1 MALMKMRF
9 GRFGRAGALAVCA
22 VALCATPMLAQGNS
36 TPPQGQGGP
45 GHWGGHGGPGGHGRG
60 LAMLTKQLD
69 LTPDQVSQIQGIYAD
84 EGTQMKA
91 LHEDTSMA
99 QTDKRQKMFAIHKD
113 SHERFM
119 GVLNPDQKTK
129 FEEFQAKMREHRG
142 GHGHGN
148 GQGTG
153 SGSGTPPAPTL

>member
-1 MALMKMRF
+1 MKIRL
-9 GRFGRAGALAVCA
+9 GRFGRAGVLALCA
-22 VALCATPMLAQGNS
+22 VALCAVPMRAQGNS

-45 GHWGGHGGPGGHGRG
+45 GHWGGHGGPGMHGRN

-69 LTPDQVSQIQGIYAD
+69 LSPDQVGQIQGIYAD

-99 QTDKRQKMFAIHKD
+99 QTDKRAKMFSIRKD
-113 SHERFM
+113 SHEKFL

-129 FEEFQAKMREHRG
+129 FEAFEAKMREHHG
-142 GHGHGN
+142 QYGHGKGS
-148 GQGTG
+148 GTG
-153 SGSGTPPAPTL
+153 SGNGGPPPAPSL

>member
-1 MALMKMRF
+1 MASMKIRL
-9 GRFGRAGALAVCA
+9 GRFGRAGVLVLCA
-22 VALCATPMLAQGNS
+22 VALCAVPMLAQNNS

-45 GHWGGHGGPGGHGRG
+45 GHWGHGGPGMHGHG

-91 LHEDTSMA
+91 LHEDTSLA
-99 QTDKRQKMFAIHKD
+99 QADKRQKMFAIRKD
-113 SHERFM
+113 SHQKFL
-119 GVLNPDQKTK
+119 GVLTPDQTTK
-129 FEEFQAKMREHRG
+129 FEALEAKMREHRG

-148 GQGTG
+148 WQGTG
-153 SGSGTPPAPTL
+153 SGSNTPPAPTL

>member
-1 MALMKMRF
+1 MASMRL
-9 GRFGRAGALAVCA
+9 GRFGRAGILALCA
-22 VALCATPMLAQGNS
+22 VALCAVPMRAQNNS

-45 GHWGGHGGPGGHGRG
+45 GHWGGHGGPGGMHGRG
-60 LAMLTKQLD
+60 LAMMTKQLD
-69 LTPDQVSQIQGIYAD
+69 LTPDQVGQIQGIYAD

-99 QTDKRQKMFAIHKD
+99 QTDKRQKMFSIRKD

-119 GVLNPDQKTK
+119 GVLTGDQKTK
-129 FEEFQAKMREHRG
+129 LEAFEAKMREHRG

-148 GQGTG
+148 GSGTG
-153 SGSGTPPAPTL
+153 SGNGGPPPAPSL

>member
-22 VALCATPMLAQGNS
+22 VALCAMPMLAQNNS

-45 GHWGGHGGPGGHGRG
+45 GHWGRGGPGMHGRG

-91 LHEDTSMA
+91 LHEDTSIA
-99 QTDKRQKMFAIHKD
+99 QADKRQKMFAIHKD

-119 GVLNPDQKTK
+119 GVLTPDQKTK

-142 GHGHGN
+142 GHGRGN

-153 SGSGTPPAPTL
+153 AGGDTPPAPTL